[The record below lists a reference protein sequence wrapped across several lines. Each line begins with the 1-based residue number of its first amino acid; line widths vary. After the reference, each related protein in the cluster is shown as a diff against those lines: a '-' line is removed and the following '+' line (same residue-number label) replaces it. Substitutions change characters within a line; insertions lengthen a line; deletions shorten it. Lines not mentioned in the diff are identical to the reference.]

1 MTGDTSVFP
10 KLPWSDSF
18 AVGIPE
24 LDSDHREIVTRINA
38 VCEAFGAQQPAQA
51 LQIMESL
58 VDLTADHFMREAA
71 VLAEVG
77 ETGPS
82 ALNDRLE
89 VLTTLRQRAAAAD
102 GDAARAVFC
111 TDLIDWFLR
120 QVIGQD
126 AAIKARFDDLAPR
139 RTQRNRPGPEE
150 ADREAPSADRPN
162 SGSRGTE

>member
-1 MTGDTSVFP
+1 MSGDTSAFP
-10 KLPWSDSF
+10 SLPWSDSF
-18 AVGIPE
+18 AVGLPE
-24 LDSDHREIVTRINA
+24 LDADHREMVTQINA
-38 VCEAFGAQQPAQA
+38 VCDAYRAQQPAHA

-58 VDLTADHFMREAA
+58 ADLTADHFMREAA

-89 VLTTLRQRAAAAD
+89 LLTRLRQRAATAD

-126 AAIKARFDDLAPR
+126 AAIKARFDEPAPR
-139 RTQRNRPGPEE
+139 QAQKTSARKENGGLRPPAAGP
-150 ADREAPSADRPN
+150 AAP
-162 SGSRGTE
+162 GSRGTG